1 MKYFF
6 LMFAITLLLITV
18 SFSSCSSNN
27 DIENQESSPTQA
39 SSLLEGNWLLQNI
52 PNGAKL
58 NFSNNNFTINSGSVI
73 IKGTF
78 TFTGNQMSGK
88 VISRSGVNNEGL
100 QPETFT
106 GNVAILNNRVTFT
119 DFTGNWR
126 AVFSTW
132 YGKQQ

>member
-1 MKYFF
+1 
-6 LMFAITLLLITV
+6 MFTITLLFITV
-18 SFSSCSSNN
+18 SFSSCSND

-58 NFSNNNFTINSGSVI
+58 NFSNNSFTINSGTVT
-73 IKGTF
+73 IKGSF
-78 TFTGNQMSGK
+78 TLINNQMKGQ
-88 VISRSGVNNEGL
+88 VVSRSGANNEGL
-100 QPETFT
+100 QPDTFT
-106 GNVAILNNRVTFT
+106 GNVAILNNRITFT

-132 YGKQQ
+132 YGKQ